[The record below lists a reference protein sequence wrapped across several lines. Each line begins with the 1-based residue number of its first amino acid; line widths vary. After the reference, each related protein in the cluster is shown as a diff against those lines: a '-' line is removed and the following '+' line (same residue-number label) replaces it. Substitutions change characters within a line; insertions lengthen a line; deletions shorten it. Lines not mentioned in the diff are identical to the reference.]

1 MYKENVFND
10 IISKYPIFYTLNE
23 QDKILFLFNNVDHF
37 ICKKSVIFLNLS
49 RKGNKSQDVVTNY
62 YLLFIL

>member
-37 ICKKSVIFLNLS
+37 ICKKLVIFSNLS